1 MDGMHGVVVCSV
13 AGKDTH
19 PEIVNISNLF
29 TTIELPGD
37 KQRQPRQKQKTDF
50 IGCVAR
56 VLALQPDADLL
67 LVLEDDAL
75 ILEEFFPTLSSIL
88 MFHMP
93 FYQKD
98 SWLDIKLYTPPKWSG
113 FGLDFQPLL
122 ELVVYSSILTTSYLA
137 SARLASRCVRI

>member
-37 KQRQPRQKQKTDF
+37 NQRQTRQKEKTDF

-56 VLALQPDADLL
+56 VLALHPGTDLL

-75 ILEEFFPTLSSIL
+75 ILEDFFPTLSSIL
-88 MFHMP
+88 MSPMP
-93 FYQKD
+93 FYQQD

-122 ELVVYSSILTTSYLA
+122 ELVVYSSILTTTYLA
-137 SARLASRCVRI
+137 SARLASRCVKS